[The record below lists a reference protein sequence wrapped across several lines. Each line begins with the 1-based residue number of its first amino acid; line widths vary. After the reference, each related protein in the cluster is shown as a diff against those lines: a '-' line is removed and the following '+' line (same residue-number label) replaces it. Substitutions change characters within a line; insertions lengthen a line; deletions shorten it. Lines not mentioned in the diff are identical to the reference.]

1 MIKLVVTD
9 IDGTLVDDNKNLSPD
24 FWETIDQISQK
35 GIIFAVASGRQY
47 YTLAA
52 QFERMKDRM
61 LFIAENG
68 AYASYENRE
77 ILTVALEP
85 AVVHNFIKIGR
96 AIADTYPVLC
106 GKNSTY
112 VENDN
117 EYFLSVVN
125 HYCARLQ
132 RVDDLTQVG
141 DTLLKFSMFDLVD
154 SETHAYPHFK
164 QFERDYKVAPAGK
177 RWLDM
182 TAPDANKGAALRH
195 AQRQLGISPDET
207 LVFGDYLNDLEMM
220 REAKYSYAM
229 KNAHPEIIKA
239 ANFVTDRD
247 NNNHGVVDMI
257 RKLCLNA

>member
-24 FWETIDQISQK
+24 FWETVEKLTRK
-35 GIIFAVASGRQY
+35 GIVFAIASGRQY
-47 YTLAA
+47 HALVR
-52 QFERMKDRM
+52 QFERIKDRT

-68 AYASYENRE
+68 AYAAYENRE
-77 ILTVALEP
+77 LFTVSFNP

-96 AIADTYPVLC
+96 TIPDTYPVLC

-112 VENDN
+112 VENDD

-154 SETHAYPHFK
+154 SETNSYPHFK
-164 QFERDYKVAPAGK
+164 QFERDYKVAAAGK

-182 TAPDANKGAALRH
+182 TAPDANKGSALRRV
-195 AQRQLGISPDET
+195 QEQLGISPDET

-220 REAKYSYAM
+220 REAKHSYAM

-239 ANFVTDRD
+239 ANFVTDLD
-247 NNNHGVVDMI
+247 NNNYGVVDMI
-257 RKLCLNA
+257 RKLCLGG